1 MQSTPSEQPS
11 EQPSESSDN
20 ESEESWRPSDES
32 SSDESSS
39 GESDGGEELVEQ
51 PVNASRE
58 WCVAHWTQPAFE
70 HTPKKGAVEKIPDRF
85 LKEGH
90 IMVTETGNILELAYP
105 NGADIQALLDCLAAH
120 PGSLEKFVGVGASN
134 YCLKFNSKEA
144 VERVRAMAKPE
155 GGEALRPLL
164 DLYDQIV
171 DIVKPTDG
179 LLDGFI
185 LRIYDE
191 GGGIRLHADYLGD
204 SNRYTTAPQHLTRP
218 HAR

>member
-1 MQSTPSEQPS
+1 MQSTPS

-90 IMVTETGNILELAYP
+90 IMVTETGNILELAAG
-105 NGADIQALLDCLAAH
+105 NVTTTG
-120 PGSLEKFVGVGASN
+120 PGTVKGNSEHELPGLCSN
-134 YCLKFNSKEA
+134 A
-144 VERVRAMAKPE
+144 
-155 GGEALRPLL
+155 
-164 DLYDQIV
+164 IV
-171 DIVKPTDG
+171 DFQG
-179 LLDGFI
+179 AACNLL
-185 LRIYDE
+185 
-191 GGGIRLHADYLGD
+191 
-204 SNRYTTAPQHLTRP
+204 
-218 HAR
+218 